1 MNKIDIIKRLF
12 FNYTKKHINKIILS
26 VFFALLV
33 AGSTSAIAYLLDPA
47 IKKIFIEKD
56 QALIIIIPIFII
68 VAFAVKGFSLYVAKV
83 LMIGVSEE
91 VRKDLQCDMLNNL
104 VEADTKLI
112 DGKHTGKFISNI
124 TNDVSHITNLI
135 STAVLNIFKDS
146 LTLIGLLIVMFFQN
160 WKLSLVALIMIP
172 LATFAART
180 LGKRIGKVATEQML
194 RAGILNTYL
203 IELFKNHKLIKI
215 FQQEKYEKIR
225 AEKFI
230 NDVKEKTIKIA
241 TVYVRSSP
249 IMETLTGIM
258 IAVLIFYSGKLVL
271 KNEIDIN
278 NFFSFLAAMM
288 LAYQPVRSL
297 ATLNITISQGLS
309 AAKRILPVIDEK
321 SELVQNKDDSE
332 IKVDTGNIEFK
343 NVSFKY
349 EKKNEIDINNFFSFL
364 AAMMLAY
371 QPVRS
376 LATLNITISQ
386 GLSAATRI
394 LPIIDEKSELQ
405 ENKNSTE
412 IKVNAGDVEFKNVSF
427 KYEKE
432 RKNNTL
438 NSVNIK
444 MLGGKMT
451 SIVGHSGAGKST
463 ILNLIPRFYD
473 AISGD
478 IEIDNQSIY
487 NCTISSLRKNISL
500 VSQDT
505 TLFDDTI
512 RNNIAY
518 ANLGASQKE
527 IEEAAKYSY
536 ASEFIEKLPNKYE
549 TIIGENGTRLS
560 GGEKQRLSIAR
571 AMLKKSQI
579 ILLDEATSS
588 LDAETENKIQDAINF
603 LTKDRTTI
611 VIAHRLSTILNSDKI
626 YVIDAGTVV
635 GEGTHDQLLANSKVY
650 KNFYEKQIKKV

>member
-1 MNKIDIIKRLF
+1 MKKLEILKRLF
-12 FNYTKKHINKIILS
+12 FNYTKKHIKKILLAL
-26 VFFALLV
+26 FCALLV
-33 AGSTSAIAYLLDPA
+33 AASTSSIAYLLDPA

-56 QALIIIIPIFII
+56 QTLIIIIPIFII
-68 VAFAVKGFSLYVAKV
+68 IAFATKGLSLYLAKII
-83 LMIGVSEE
+83 MIDVSEE
-91 VRKDLQCDMLNNL
+91 VKKDMQSDMLKNL
-104 VEADTKLI
+104 ISADTRLM
-112 DGKHTGKFISNI
+112 DEKHTGKFISHL

-135 STAVLNIFKDS
+135 STAILNLFKDS
-146 LTLIGLLIVMFFQN
+146 LTLVGLLFVMFFQN
-160 WKLSLVALIMIP
+160 WKLSLIAIIMIP
-172 LATFAART
+172 LATLAART

-194 RAGILNTYL
+194 KAGILNTYL

-215 FQQEKYEKIR
+215 FQQEEYENDR

-230 NDVKEKTIKIA
+230 NEVKEKTKKIA
-241 TVYVRSSP
+241 TVFVRSSP

-258 IAVLIFYSGKLVL
+258 IAILIFYSGKLVL

-297 ATLNITISQGLS
+297 ATLNITINQGLS
-309 AAKRILPVIDEK
+309 AAMRILPVIDQK
-321 SELVQNKDDSE
+321 SELIESKDNTK
-332 IKVDTGNIEFK
+332 INITSGDINFK
-343 NVSFKY
+343 NISFKY
-349 EKKNEIDINNFFSFL
+349 NEDKK
-364 AAMMLAY
+364 
-371 QPVRS
+371 
-376 LATLNITISQ
+376 
-386 GLSAATRI
+386 
-394 LPIIDEKSELQ
+394 
-405 ENKNSTE
+405 EN
-412 IKVNAGDVEFKNVSF
+412 V
-427 KYEKE
+427 
-432 RKNNTL
+432 L
-438 NSVNIK
+438 NSVNLR

-463 ILNLIPRFYD
+463 ILNLIPRLYD

-478 IEIDNQSIY
+478 IQIDNQSIY
-487 NCTISSLRKNISL
+487 KCTIKSLRKNISL

-518 ANLGASQKE
+518 ANLSASKEE
-527 IEEAAKYSY
+527 IEEAAKNSF
-536 ASEFIEKLPNKYE
+536 ASEFIEKLPNKYD

-588 LDAETENKIQDAINF
+588 LDAETENKIQDAINY
-603 LTKDRTTI
+603 LTKNRTTI

-626 YVIDAGTVV
+626 YVIDSGNLV
-635 GEGTHDQLLANSKVY
+635 GEGTHNELLSNSPTY
-650 KNFYEKQIKKV
+650 KNFYEKQIKKM